1 MVSAMT
7 DDEAEDEMKAAIAA
21 ELVEALR
28 KLGAKSDLLGL
39 VGSYGDSQS
48 DERVL
53 EALRRWNKVT
63 PG

>member
-39 VGSYGDSQS
+39 VGSYGDSKS